1 MNATRNW
8 GPSTWVGASI
18 VALLLLLTFFTPIP
32 FVWVFFL
39 FGTTLV
45 TALYALI
52 TGRHSWL
59 RFGGRKV
66 AAIGVAASIVV
77 GFTSMAAA
85 AATMPVPAAVKASQS
100 ATVPQATNSATAS
113 PAPSQTTQ
121 LSPSPTAAPQS
132 STAEP
137 STTASSAVTTSPS
150 AAPPVAYSAA
160 VRAPGG
166 AVLPDKATTPG
177 ATNPAVTPSTIDT
190 TICVTGW
197 TAQVRPPEEYTSN
210 LKVSQLAGGYTYNGD
225 TNPADYEEDHL
236 IPLELGGAPSDVHSL
251 WPEPSTL
258 TSGGAKS
265 KDELENKLHELVCAG
280 TLGLGTAQQAIASD
294 WWAAYSTYV
303 VAPAPAAPAPA
314 APAPAAPAPAAPAP
328 APAGGPAGA
337 TALCVDGTYSY
348 SAHHSGTCSHHHGV
362 AVWYK

>member
-1 MNATRNW
+1 MNVMRNW

-18 VALLLLLTFFTPIP
+18 AALLLLLTFFTPVP
-32 FVWVFFL
+32 LVWVFFL

-66 AAIGVAASIVV
+66 AAIGVAASIVL

-85 AATMPVPAAVKASQS
+85 AATMPVPAAVKASRTDS
-100 ATVPQATNSATAS
+100 SPQPTAS
-113 PAPSQTTQ
+113 AAAAPAPSQTTQ
-121 LSPSPTAAPQS
+121 PSPSPTATPQ
-132 STAEP
+132 P
-137 STTASSAVTTSPS
+137 STPEPTTTAPSAVTTGPS
-150 AAPPVAYSAA
+150 AAQQVAYSAA

-166 AVLPDKATTPG
+166 AVLPDKAATPG
-177 ATNPAVTPSTIDT
+177 ATNPAVTQSAIGT

-197 TAQVRPPEEYTSN
+197 TTQVRPPEDYTSN
-210 LKVSQLAGGYTYNGD
+210 LKVSQLSAGYTYNGD

-236 IPLELGGAPSDVHSL
+236 IPLELGGAPSDIHNL
-251 WPEPSTL
+251 WPEPSNL

-294 WWAAYSTYV
+294 WWAAYNTYV

-314 APAPAAPAPAAPAP
+314 APAPAAPAPAAP